1 MNFKGISYYLS
12 LFCFPFSFL
21 AFINIIYSSYF
32 DYFLN
37 IESYVITLI
46 FSLLLGTILFFF
58 GRNSSKNIDFSFDPF
73 IWL

>member
-58 GRNSSKNIDFSFDPF
+58 ARNFFKNKDFFEQLSLK
-73 IWL
+73 I